1 MKNVCM
7 ELSRTAPAED
17 LESLGRRRFHVV
29 LITGLW
35 GVIGAALATPAALF
49 FLTTPANRSKA
60 KWSAAGEASK
70 LQPNVPALVTFQ
82 RERGGGWSP
91 AAKETVTAWV
101 VESPDRN
108 ITAFSPK
115 CTHLGCAYH
124 WANADRRFV
133 CPCHGSQFGID
144 GHVLRGPATRPLD
157 RYETKVEAGKLL
169 IGPLRTA

>member
-144 GHVLRGPATRPLD
+144 GQVLHGPATRPLD
-157 RYETKVEAGKLL
+157 RYETKVEAGELL